1 MLRFPVQEVKPE
13 AVRVNR
19 VSDPLMFR
27 EVLASPPYSVRREKA
42 LCVS

>member
-1 MLRFPVQEVKPE
+1 MLRLPVQEVKPA

-27 EVLASPPYSVRREKA
+27 EVLARAGHMSQT
-42 LCVS
+42 